1 MKHEIALGVVVAAGL
16 GAVVATIAVG
26 SRVRE
31 PTVVANPYEAGLRH
45 GEAVEAQRPGKA
57 PEPAGR
63 AATACDLA
71 ARPCTAKAGPLEVT
85 LDLVPRPPRTM
96 AELAAAVE
104 LRRDG
109 APVDGAKV
117 VLSFDMR
124 DMSMGPN
131 RRTLSGS
138 GAGRYAG
145 RAVLVRCPSGHRD
158 WYAEV
163 AVEAPGLGPAAA
175 RFEFA
180 VAE

>member
-45 GEAVEAQRPGKA
+45 GEAVDAQRRGRA
-57 PEPAGR
+57 PEATGR
-63 AATACDLA
+63 PPPACDLA
-71 ARPCTAKAGPLEVT
+71 ARPCTGRAGPLEVT

-109 APVDGAKV
+109 APLDGAKV
-117 VLSFDMR
+117 ILSFDMR

-131 RRTLSGS
+131 RRTLSGA
-138 GAGRYAG
+138 GAGRYEG
-145 RAVLVRCPSGHRD
+145 KAVLVRCPSGHRA

-163 AVEAPGLGPAAA
+163 AVETPGLGPAAV
-175 RFEFA
+175 RFEFE